1 MVAGDLLTRPYQ
13 YEFRTLLFGS
23 GTDFITEKVSGL
35 HGMPGVT
42 DSDINRSADHG
53 AFPGVLLM
61 NKRTLAFDMKIVGE
75 AGEAIERKL
84 AIARETFQVP
94 RVRYGRVMDPF
105 VFWRPGEPKKVL
117 YVRCTKRDFPS
128 DYETARGLSSGSVEL
143 VAPDPVIQ
151 SVVVHHEEATIGAA
165 VLNANLVCTMNG
177 DFRDGARPIVT
188 ITGPWNNPRILNTED
203 DSRTLRLDL
212 SLAAVDALRLTYAT
226 RKIEVRRGLN
236 GAWVDG
242 YIYRRSDNQWWTL
255 LPGVNHITAT
265 RASTNSGANGKVEV
279 DWQDAYA

>member
-1 MVAGDLLTRPYQ
+1 MVAGDLLVRPYQ
-13 YEFRTLLFGS
+13 YEFRNLLFGS

-42 DSDINRSADHG
+42 DADVNRASSHG
-53 AFPGVLLM
+53 ASPGTLLM
-61 NKRTLAFDMKIVGE
+61 NKRILAFDMKIVGS
-75 AGEAIERKL
+75 AGEDIERKL
-84 AIARETFQVP
+84 AIAREAFQVP
-94 RVRYGRVMDPF
+94 RIRYARQMDPF

-151 SVVVHHEEATIGAA
+151 SVTVHHEEAVLGAA
-165 VLNANLVCTMNG
+165 VLNADVYCTMNG
-177 DFRDGARPIVT
+177 DFRDGAKPVVT
-188 ITGPWNNPRILNTED
+188 ITGPWNNPRIVNEAD
-203 DSRTLRLDL
+203 DGRTLRLDL

-226 RKIEVRRGLN
+226 QRIEVRRGLG
-236 GAWVDG
+236 GAWADA

-255 LPGVNHITAT
+255 LPGVNRITAT
-265 RASTNSGANGKVEV
+265 RAATNSGANGKIEI